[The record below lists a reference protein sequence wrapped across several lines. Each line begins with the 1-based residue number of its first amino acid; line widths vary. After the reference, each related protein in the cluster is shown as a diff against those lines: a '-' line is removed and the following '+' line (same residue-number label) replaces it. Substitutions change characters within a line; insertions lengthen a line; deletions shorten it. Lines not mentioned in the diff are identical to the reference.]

1 MTTILVADQN
11 LIELIHNDSG
21 KYLCP
26 GDIVIANSIYYEV
39 KSKTYDSS
47 KDRWFL
53 VVSDMY
59 IRATDDGLAYCIG
72 EGGERDGI

>member
-1 MTTILVADQN
+1 MTTILVADQHH
-11 LIELIHNDSG
+11 IELIHNDSG

-26 GDIVIANSIYYEV
+26 GDMVIANSIYYEV

-47 KDRWFL
+47 KDIWFL

-59 IRATDDGLAYCIG
+59 IRANDDGSAYYIG
-72 EGGERDGI
+72 EGGERDDI